1 MCVVP
6 RRTVAIS
13 TLTVRIYIYI
23 YIISCAEVVG
33 AFQGARSASA
43 VRSMV
48 CERVG
53 WARLRRATGVG
64 SARGADA
71 SEVEEDGALY
81 NIYIM
86 KLPGYTA

>member
-1 MCVVP
+1 
-6 RRTVAIS
+6 
-13 TLTVRIYIYI
+13 
-23 YIISCAEVVG
+23 
-33 AFQGARSASA
+33 
-43 VRSMV
+43 MV